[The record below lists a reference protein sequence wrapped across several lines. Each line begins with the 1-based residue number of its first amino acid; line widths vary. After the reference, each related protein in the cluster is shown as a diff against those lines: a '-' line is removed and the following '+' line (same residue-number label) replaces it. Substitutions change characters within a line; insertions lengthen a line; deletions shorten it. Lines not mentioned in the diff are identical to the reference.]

1 MNSVEKTRSL
11 GFASDLLDLDVISL
25 WSLSL
30 LSWSRCTLKELDWI
44 VKFDKQYYT
53 CGENSSFMPLT
64 LPYIIMHEF
73 CLELLH

>member
-1 MNSVEKTRSL
+1 MNSVEETRSL
-11 GFASDLLDLDVISL
+11 GFVSNLSDLDVISL
-25 WSLSL
+25 WSLNL

-64 LPYIIMHEF
+64 
-73 CLELLH
+73 